1 MPRRRSARTLLT
13 AVTVTAMLATGAAL
27 AGCSTTPAPQASEPS
42 PSVSA
47 AGLISPQNADDF
59 GLPAGEGAVRIEL
72 WTDLSCPYCQKL
84 EAATGD
90 MISDAVAAGR
100 ATLVIHPMN
109 FVSTMH
115 GDATDW
121 STRAAKPCGM

>member
-1 MPRRRSARTLLT
+1 MPRHRSARTLLT
-13 AVTVTAMLATGAAL
+13 AATLTAMLATGAAL
-27 AGCSTTPAPQASEPS
+27 AACSPTPSSNASAPSPQASDPS
-42 PSVSA
+42 PSASA

-59 GLPAGEGAVRIEL
+59 GLPAGDGAVRIEL

-109 FVSTMH
+109 FVSAKH
-115 GDATDW
+115 GDH
-121 STRAAKPCGM
+121 SS

>member
-72 WTDLSCPYCQKL
+72 CLPASQELNLNPSLLTGFL
-84 EAATGD
+84 EEKFGLPAA
-90 MISDAVAAGR
+90 SAGILR
-100 ATLVIHPMN
+100 TKFLTEDKQLFA
-109 FVSTMH
+109 
-115 GDATDW
+115 
-121 STRAAKPCGM
+121 